1 MKLSTVLAMVDEIKP
16 NAFSASTKTVWLNEI
31 EGLVQTEVLLVR
43 IEEIISYDYETD
55 VDTELLVPAPHNKIY
70 AAYLMAQIDFA
81 NGEYKKYQNAM
92 ELFNSY
98 FGEYQRWFAQNYRPA
113 DTHPDVDEDTTS
125 GNIGKPWRGY
135 YLSAYGLAVKHGYTG
150 TESEWILS
158 LKGDIG
164 EKGDPFTYDDFSAEQ
179 LAALKGPQG
188 IQGVQG
194 PQGIQGIQGVRGD
207 KGEKGDRGERGE
219 QGLKGEDGADGKNTV
234 YVGSGEM
241 PEGYNVQID
250 PTGTDP
256 FDEIVNEVISR
267 LTNASEVAM

>member
-1 MKLSTVLAMVDEIKP
+1 MKLSTVLVMVDEIKP

-113 DTHPDVDEDTTS
+113 DTHPDADEDTTP

-158 LKGDIG
+158 LKG
-164 EKGDPFTYDDFSAEQ
+164 
-179 LAALKGPQG
+179 
-188 IQGVQG
+188 
-194 PQGIQGIQGVRGD
+194 
-207 KGEKGDRGERGE
+207 ERGE
-219 QGLKGEDGADGKNTV
+219 QGLKGEDGVDGKNTV

-241 PEGYNVQID
+241 PEGYTVQID